1 VGGVLCSTARLG
13 LSEPDSEPN
22 ADCLRGP
29 EGLALLQAGQQRLVS
44 AGTVLCHEGERLDRF
59 FVLTK
64 GTVNISRTVAE
75 KALPLATL
83 GPGSI
88 LALMAALDGQP
99 CAVTM
104 RAQQDCNVV
113 ELTRAI
119 VFAMLQPGS
128 PWSTNLSHDLAL
140 LTIRRLRRATDDL
153 ASTLFRALRPSAQA
167 GRLDVLDLAR
177 IQAKNHAWKCVS
189 LAA

>member
-1 VGGVLCSTARLG
+1 
-13 LSEPDSEPN
+13 LSEAECEPN

-29 EGLALLQAGQQRLVS
+29 EGLALLQAGQQRLVL
-44 AGTVLCHEGERLDRF
+44 AGSVLCHEGQNLDRF

-64 GTVNISRTVAE
+64 GTVEISRTVAE
-75 KALPLATL
+75 KRLPLGTC

-104 RAQQDCNVV
+104 RAQQDCSVV
-113 ELTRAI
+113 ELTRSA
-119 VFAMLQPGS
+119 VFDMLQPDS
-128 PWSTNLSHDLAL
+128 LWSASLSHDLAM

-153 ASTLFRALRPSAQA
+153 ASTLCRALRPSAQA
-167 GRLDVLDLAR
+167 GRLDVFDLAR
-177 IQAKNHAWKCVS
+177 IQAKNHAWQCPS